1 MPGEYLSPGVYI
13 EEIDSGPKPIEGVG
27 TAMPVFIGFTQK
39 AELARREDGDLV
51 IEDLNNRLQLV
62 TSWNQYVESFGDFVD
77 GAYLPLSV
85 YGYFQNGGTRCYVMS
100 LRQIARAS
108 GMLKA
113 PAKPTLQAPNSDDAA
128 NATTS
133 PSQQGKPNT
142 KAKNDAA
149 KGIDA
154 VVVTAKRAGLDGER
168 LSVTVAKVEEKVFTL
183 EVRRAKSGADGGES
197 KLIETVPVTLKAF
210 KADEHPSRKAQV
222 DVAYESTRP
231 QFISVA
237 VAEPYRA
244 SVNDIASLMPE
255 AGQVVVLNL
264 EADKKKTPT
273 ANEFKGVSASDRDL
287 RGIAAIEAKDDITM
301 ICVPDLMSRL
311 HLSQKDQSN
320 DALDKTM
327 LKQVQV
333 ELIALAEHKRDRLV
347 IVDPPPNLTPM
358 EVSDWRM
365 KQAGYDSA
373 YAALYWPW
381 IKLIDPV
388 TNREIEMPPSG
399 HIAGIWARNDSTRG
413 VHKAPANEIVRG
425 ATGLAYN
432 ASKGEQDTLN
442 PDGINV
448 IRAFPGKGITVWG
461 ARTLSQNPSWRYI
474 NVRRLF
480 NFVEKSIERNTQ
492 WVVFEPNDIRLW
504 GRIRRDVNAFLTT
517 LWRDGMFFGVTPSES
532 FFVKCDAEN
541 NPEETRNQGKL
552 IIEIGIAPSKPAEF
566 VIFRIQQWSP
576 SQDEA

>member
-1 MPGEYLSPGVYI
+1 MPEYLSPGVYI

-39 AELARREDGDLV
+39 AEFVRREDGEVV

-108 GMLKA
+108 GMLRA
-113 PAKPTLQAPNSDDAA
+113 PAKATLPDPDPTAAGAAA
-128 NATTS
+128 N
-133 PSQQGKPNT
+133 PPQQPKPNAR
-142 KAKNDAA
+142 AKTDLA

-168 LSVTVAKVEEKVFTL
+168 LSVTVDKVDGNTFTL
-183 EVRRAKSGADGGES
+183 DVRRAKAGVDPKDVKPLER
-197 KLIETVPVTLKAF
+197 IPVTLKAF
-210 KADEHPSRKAQV
+210 TDKEHPSGKAQV

-244 SVNDIASLMPE
+244 FVNEVSTLVPE

-264 EADKKKTPT
+264 EEDKKKTPT

-287 RGIAAIEAKDDITM
+287 RGIAAIAAKEDITM

-311 HLSQKDQSN
+311 HISDKEKSN
-320 DALDKTM
+320 GGVDKTM

-333 ELIALAEHKRDRLV
+333 ELIALAESKRDRLL
-347 IVDPPPNLTPM
+347 IVDPPPSLTPM

-399 HIAGIWARNDSTRG
+399 HIAGIWARNDTTRG
-413 VHKAPANEIVRG
+413 VHKAPANEVVRG

-448 IRAFPGKGITVWG
+448 IRAFPGMGITVWG
-461 ARTLSQNPSWRYI
+461 ARTLSRNPSWRYI

-517 LWRDGMFFGVTPSES
+517 LWRDGMFFGLTPAEA

-541 NPEETRNQGKL
+541 NPEATRDQGKL

-576 SQDEA
+576 SQEEG